1 WEVVPRIYADLEQAL
16 ERSYPGQAFDV
27 PAFLRFG
34 SWMGGDR
41 DGNPAVT
48 AAVTEHTLLVHRET
62 ALGLYEDDLE
72 RLQRHLSVAEDEVV
86 LTLGLRDSLRRD
98 AADLPDIA
106 ASAQAQF
113 ADEPYRR
120 KVAFMRAR
128 VQAARRMNA
137 MRRTA
142 VLGRG
147 TIGPAE
153 EDAVTRAQ
161 RLWSRMPE
169 PPRPHDARV

>member
-1 WEVVPRIYADLEQAL
+1 MHRRAPAVFDEVNNGLYYFGAPPGGGAAIYADLEQAL
-16 ERSYPGQAFDV
+16 ERSYPGQAFEV
-27 PAFLRFG
+27 PALLRFG

-72 RLQRHLSVAEDEVV
+72 RLQRHLSVAEDEAV

-106 ASAQAQF
+106 ASAGAQF
-113 ADEPYRR
+113 SSEPYRR
-120 KVAFMRAR
+120 KVAFIAR
-128 VQAARRMNA
+128 VQARVGSTRDVAR
-137 MRRTA
+137 
-142 VLGRG
+142 
-147 TIGPAE
+147 
-153 EDAVTRAQ
+153 
-161 RLWSRMPE
+161 
-169 PPRPHDARV
+169 